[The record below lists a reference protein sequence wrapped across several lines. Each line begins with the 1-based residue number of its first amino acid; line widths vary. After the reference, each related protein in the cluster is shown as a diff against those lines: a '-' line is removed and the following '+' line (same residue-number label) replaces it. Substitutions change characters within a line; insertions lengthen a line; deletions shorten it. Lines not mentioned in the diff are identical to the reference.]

1 VQNLTQGV
9 GNMADGNVGATFLGK
24 PAYES
29 SVMASVLTAASK
41 IMVFGDF
48 RYYLIVDRIGMTVE
62 LVPHLFGATN
72 QRPIGARGLL
82 AYWRNTGRVLSAAAF
97 KVLVTT

>member
-1 VQNLTQGV
+1 
-9 GNMADGNVGATFLGK
+9 M
-24 PAYES
+24 
-29 SVMASVLTAASK
+29 
-41 IMVFGDF
+41 IFGDF

-62 LVPHLFGATN
+62 IVPHLFGATN

-97 KVLVTT
+97 KTLVTT

>member
-1 VQNLTQGV
+1 MTS
-9 GNMADGNVGATFLGK
+9 A
-24 PAYES
+24 
-29 SVMASVLTAASK
+29 LTAASK
-41 IMVFGDF
+41 IMIFGDF

-82 AYWRNTGRVLSAAAF
+82 AYWRNTAGAERRGVQGARHH
-97 KVLVTT
+97 LVARAGASGSPPPAVPPLFPRRSRHG